1 MEAPCGARFVFFSAP
16 ELTEGGG
23 YTLLSD
29 GENAGTAD
37 AQTGESQSGF
47 GDMPGGRSGG
57 FDPNG
62 EAPAEL
68 PNGETPPDG
77 GTPPEKP
84 DSGTPPERP
93 DNASEPPEPGNL

>member
-47 GDMPGGRSGG
+47 GDMQGGRPGG

-84 DSGTPPERP
+84 DGGTPPERP